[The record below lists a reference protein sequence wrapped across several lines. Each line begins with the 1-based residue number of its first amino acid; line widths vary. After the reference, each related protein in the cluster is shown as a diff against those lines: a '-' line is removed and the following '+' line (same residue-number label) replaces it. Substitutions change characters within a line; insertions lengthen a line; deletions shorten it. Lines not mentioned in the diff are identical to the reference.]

1 MDVERSNS
9 FLSFSALMVELKNS
23 TWKIHFCSLEKCH
36 IKNVTWLC
44 HMVMWHEQLYVENGW
59 SFKILVKMDHKWIS
73 LGRFGP
79 NFWLLVDLLAL
90 VGSYRTSEITKR
102 TIPCSFLVS
111 SCLKSLHSQTPNP
124 FIPLGN
130 MYSLFCGWR
139 INTGGQRDETVYGKI
154 NCFLLLT
161 NHFWRH
167 NLSSLYH
174 RCFKEWNLKII
185 PGPSHPMDD
194 VHGTWSPILQ
204 RLFIMSTLR
213 NLI

>member
-9 FLSFSALMVELKNS
+9 FLSFSALMVELKKS

-73 LGRFGP
+73 FGRFGP
-79 NFWLLVDLLAL
+79 NFWLLADLLAF

-154 NCFLLLT
+154 NCFFITDEPFLT
-161 NHFWRH
+161 ILFVFRNEISKTRTRTNGFGPEVWSMQCPAKQ
-167 NLSSLYH
+167 SSCSVVWCQL
-174 RCFKEWNLKII
+174 EVLA
-185 PGPSHPMDD
+185 
-194 VHGTWSPILQ
+194 
-204 RLFIMSTLR
+204 
-213 NLI
+213 